1 MNALCRTATIGLFAA
16 LAAGTSPAMSQE
28 YPNRAIRMIVP
39 LTPGSGADI
48 VGRLLAKK
56 MSETWGQPIIV
67 ENRAGAGTQIGT
79 QAVARAAPDGY
90 TLLVQS
96 ASHAV
101 NPALYKSLP
110 YDSLKDFVDVAL
122 LASTPYVM
130 VTGGAGPYRTLGAL
144 IEAARAKPGEI
155 PYASAGIGTSTHLV
169 AEYFAMLAKVKLLHI
184 PYKGSAEAIQD
195 TLAGRTAIYMAPA
208 NAAIGHLKEGK
219 LLALGVGTERRTTI
233 LPDVP
238 TIAEQGVAGYA
249 VNLWFGMWA
258 PAGTPAHIVNRLNA
272 EVIRSTA
279 APDVREQFT
288 KLGMEPVPL
297 SPEAF
302 AKYVRNEMAV
312 NQRIVA
318 DGGIERQ

>member
-1 MNALCRTATIGLFAA
+1 MRRAGFAIALGFAA
-16 LAAGTSPAMSQE
+16 GFCCGLATAQE
-28 YPNRAIRMIVP
+28 YPTRAVRMIVP

-130 VTGGAGPYRTLGAL
+130 VAGGAGPYRTLGAL

-169 AEYFAMLAKVKLLHI
+169 AEYFALLAKVKLLHI

-195 TLAGRTAIYMAPA
+195 TLAGRTAMYMAPA
-208 NAAIGHLKEGK
+208 NAAMGHLKEGK
-219 LLALGVGTERRTTI
+219 LIALGVGTERRTPV

-238 TIAEQGVAGYA
+238 TVAEQGVPGYA

-258 PAGTPAHIVNRLNA
+258 PAGTPAHIVSRLNA
-272 EVIRSTA
+272 EVARSAA
-279 APDVREQFT
+279 APDVREQFV
-288 KLGMEPVPL
+288 KLGMEGVPM

-302 AKYVRNEMAV
+302 AKYVRAEMAV
-312 NQRIVA
+312 NQRIVT

>member
-1 MNALCRTATIGLFAA
+1 MKSIWAAIA
-16 LAAGTSPAMSQE
+16 LAGTISFGASSSTAQE
-28 YPNRAIRMIVP
+28 YPNRAIRIIVP

-56 MSETWGQPIIV
+56 MSESWGQPIVV

-79 QAVARAAPDGY
+79 QAVARSTPDGY

-110 YDSLKDFVDVAL
+110 YDSLKDFVDVAM

-130 VTGGAGPYRTLGAL
+130 VTGGTGPYRTLRAL
-144 IEAARAKPGEI
+144 IDAARAKPGDVAF
-155 PYASAGIGTSTHLV
+155 ASAGVGTSTHLV
-169 AEYFAMLAKVKLLHI
+169 AEYFALLAKVKLLHI

-195 TLAGRTAIYMAPA
+195 TLAGRTALYMAPV
-208 NAAIGHLKEGK
+208 NAAIGHLKDGR
-219 LLALGVGTERRTTI
+219 LVALGVGTERRTTI

-238 TIAEQGVAGYA
+238 TIAEQGVTGYA

-258 PAGTPAHIVNRLNA
+258 PAGTPATVVNRLNA
-272 EVIRSTA
+272 EVARSVA
-279 APDVREQFT
+279 AADVREQFA
-288 KLGMEPVPL
+288 KLGMEPAPMA
-297 SPEAF
+297 PEAF
-302 AKYVRNEMAV
+302 AKYVRAEIAI

>member
-1 MNALCRTATIGLFAA
+1 MNPLRVAAAIALIGTATLGSAPSNA
-16 LAAGTSPAMSQE
+16 QD
-28 YPNRAIRMIVP
+28 YPNRTIRMIVP

-56 MSETWGQPIIV
+56 MSESLGQPILI

-144 IEAARAKPGEI
+144 IEAARAKPGEV

-169 AEYFAMLAKVKLLHI
+169 AEYFALLAKVKLLHI

-238 TIAEQGVAGYA
+238 TIAEQGVTGYA

-258 PAGTPAHIVNRLNA
+258 PAGTPANIVNRLNA
-272 EVIRSTA
+272 EVLRSVA
-279 APDVREQFT
+279 AAEVREQFT
-288 KLGMEPVPL
+288 KLGMEPVPMT
-297 SPEAF
+297 PEAF
-302 AKYVRNEMAV
+302 AKYVRAEMAV

>member
-1 MNALCRTATIGLFAA
+1 MKSIWAAIA
-16 LAAGTSPAMSQE
+16 LAGTILFGLSSSIAQD
-28 YPNRAIRMIVP
+28 YPNRALRIIVP

-56 MSETWGQPIIV
+56 MSESWSQPILV

-79 QAVARAAPDGY
+79 QAVARATPDGY

-110 YDSLKDFVDVAL
+110 YDSLKDFVDVAM

-130 VTGGAGPYRTLGAL
+130 VAGGTGPYRTLQAL
-144 IEAARAKPGEI
+144 IDAARAKPGDVAF
-155 PYASAGIGTSTHLV
+155 ASAGVGTSTHLV
-169 AEYFAMLAKVKLLHI
+169 AEYFALLAKVKLLHI

-195 TLAGRTAIYMAPA
+195 TLAGRTAFYMAPV
-208 NAAIGHLKEGK
+208 NAAIGHLKDGR
-219 LLALGVGTERRTTI
+219 LIALGVGTERRTTI

-238 TIAEQGVAGYA
+238 TIAEQGVTGYA

-258 PAGTPAHIVNRLNA
+258 PAGTPANIVNRLNA
-272 EVIRSTA
+272 EVARSVA
-279 APDVREQFT
+279 AADVREQFS
-288 KLGMEPVPL
+288 KLGMEPAPM

-302 AKYVRNEMAV
+302 AKYVRAEIAI

>member
-1 MNALCRTATIGLFAA
+1 MRKAGFAIAIGLAGIVCA
-16 LAAGTSPAMSQE
+16 GLAIAQD
-28 YPNRAIRMIVP
+28 YPTRAIRMIVP

-56 MSETWGQPIIV
+56 MSETWGQPIII

-110 YDSLKDFVDVAL
+110 YDSQKDFVDVAL

-130 VTGGAGPYRTLGAL
+130 VAGSSGPYRTLGAL

-169 AEYFAMLAKVKLLHI
+169 AEYFALLAKVKLLHI

-208 NAAIGHLKEGK
+208 NAAMGHLKEGK
-219 LLALGVGTERRTTI
+219 LIALGVGTERRTSV

-238 TIAEQGVAGYA
+238 TIAEQGVPGYA

-272 EVIRSTA
+272 EVARSA
-279 APDVREQFT
+279 ASPEIREQFVR
-288 KLGMEPVPL
+288 LGMEAVPM

-302 AKYVRNEMAV
+302 AKFVRAETAV
-312 NQRIVA
+312 NHRIVTE
-318 DGGIERQ
+318 GNIERQ

>member
-1 MNALCRTATIGLFAA
+1 MNPLRVAVAIALIGTATLGSAPSIA
-16 LAAGTSPAMSQE
+16 QD
-28 YPNRAIRMIVP
+28 YPNRTIRMIVP

-56 MSETWGQPIIV
+56 MSESLGQPILI

-144 IEAARAKPGEI
+144 IEAARAKPGEV

-169 AEYFAMLAKVKLLHI
+169 AEYFALLAKVKLLHI

-238 TIAEQGVAGYA
+238 TIAEQGVTGYA

-258 PAGTPAHIVNRLNA
+258 PAGTPANIVNRLNA
-272 EVIRSTA
+272 EVLRSVA
-279 APDVREQFT
+279 APEVREQFT
-288 KLGMEPVPL
+288 KLGMEPVPMT
-297 SPEAF
+297 PEAF
-302 AKYVRNEMAV
+302 AKYVRAEMAV

>member
-1 MNALCRTATIGLFAA
+1 MNPLRVAVAIALIGTATLGSAPSIA
-16 LAAGTSPAMSQE
+16 QD
-28 YPNRAIRMIVP
+28 YPNRTIRMIVP

-56 MSETWGQPIIV
+56 MSESLGQPILI

-144 IEAARAKPGEI
+144 IEAARAKPGEV

-169 AEYFAMLAKVKLLHI
+169 AEYFALLAKVKLLHI

-238 TIAEQGVAGYA
+238 TIAEQGVTGYA

-258 PAGTPAHIVNRLNA
+258 PAGTPANIVNRLNA
-272 EVIRSTA
+272 EVLRSVA
-279 APDVREQFT
+279 AAEVREQFT
-288 KLGMEPVPL
+288 KLGMEPVPMT
-297 SPEAF
+297 PEAF
-302 AKYVRNEMAV
+302 AKYVRAEMAV

>member
-1 MNALCRTATIGLFAA
+1 MKSIWAAIA
-16 LAAGTSPAMSQE
+16 LAGTISFGASSSTAQE
-28 YPNRAIRMIVP
+28 YPNHAIRIIVP

-56 MSETWGQPIIV
+56 MSESWGQPIVV

-79 QAVARAAPDGY
+79 QAVARSTPDGY

-110 YDSLKDFVDVAL
+110 YDSLKDFVDVAM

-130 VTGGAGPYRTLGAL
+130 VTGGTGPYRTLQAL
-144 IEAARAKPGEI
+144 IDAARAKPGDVAF
-155 PYASAGIGTSTHLV
+155 ASAGVGTSTHLV
-169 AEYFAMLAKVKLLHI
+169 AEYFALLAKVKLLHI

-195 TLAGRTAIYMAPA
+195 TLAGRTALYMAPV
-208 NAAIGHLKEGK
+208 NAAIGHLKDGR
-219 LLALGVGTERRTTI
+219 LVALGVGTERRTTI

-238 TIAEQGVAGYA
+238 TIAEQGVTGYA

-258 PAGTPAHIVNRLNA
+258 PAGTPATVVNRLNA
-272 EVIRSTA
+272 EVARSVA
-279 APDVREQFT
+279 AADVREQFA
-288 KLGMEPVPL
+288 KLGMEPGPM

-302 AKYVRNEMAV
+302 AKYVRTEIAI

>member
-1 MNALCRTATIGLFAA
+1 MNPLRVTAAIALIGTATFGGAPSNA
-16 LAAGTSPAMSQE
+16 QD

-56 MSETWGQPIIV
+56 MSESLGQPILI

-144 IEAARAKPGEI
+144 IEAARAKPGEV

-169 AEYFAMLAKVKLLHI
+169 AEYFALLAKVKLLHI

-238 TIAEQGVAGYA
+238 TIAEQGVTGYA

-258 PAGTPAHIVNRLNA
+258 PAGTPANIVNRLNA
-272 EVIRSTA
+272 EVLRSVA
-279 APDVREQFT
+279 APEVREQFT
-288 KLGMEPVPL
+288 KLGMEPVPMPP
-297 SPEAF
+297 SATM
-302 AKYVRNEMAV
+302 R
-312 NQRIVA
+312 
-318 DGGIERQ
+318 

>member
-1 MNALCRTATIGLFAA
+1 MKSIWVAIA
-16 LAAGTSPAMSQE
+16 LAGTVSFGVSPSTAQE
-28 YPNRAIRMIVP
+28 YPNRAIRIIVP

-48 VGRLLAKK
+48 VGRILARK
-56 MSETWGQPIIV
+56 MSEAWGQPIVV

-79 QAVARAAPDGY
+79 QAVARATPDGY

-110 YDSLKDFVDVAL
+110 YDSLKDFVDVAM

-144 IEAARAKPGEI
+144 IEAARAKPGEV
-155 PYASAGIGTSTHLV
+155 PFASAGIGTSTHLV
-169 AEYFAMLAKVKLLHI
+169 AEYFALLAKVKLLHI

-195 TLAGRTAIYMAPA
+195 TLAGRTALYMAPA

-238 TIAEQGVAGYA
+238 TIAEQGVTGYA

-258 PAGTPAHIVNRLNA
+258 PAGTPVNVVNRLNA
-272 EVIRSTA
+272 EIARSVA
-279 APDVREQFT
+279 AADVREQFI
-288 KLGMEPVPL
+288 KLGMEPVPM
-297 SPEAF
+297 SPDAF
-302 AKYVRNEMAV
+302 AKYVRAEIAI

>member
-1 MNALCRTATIGLFAA
+1 MKSIWAAIA
-16 LAAGTSPAMSQE
+16 LAGTISFGVSSGTAQE
-28 YPNRAIRMIVP
+28 YPNRAIRIIVP

-48 VGRLLAKK
+48 VGRLLARK
-56 MSETWGQPIIV
+56 MSESWGQPIIV

-79 QAVARAAPDGY
+79 QAVARSTPDGY

-110 YDSLKDFVDVAL
+110 YDSLKDFVDVAM

-144 IEAARAKPGEI
+144 IEAARAKPSEV
-155 PYASAGIGTSTHLV
+155 PFASAGIGTSTHLV
-169 AEYFAMLAKVKLLHI
+169 AEYFALLAKVKLLHI

-195 TLAGRTAIYMAPA
+195 TLAGRTALYMAPA
-208 NAAIGHLKEGK
+208 NAAIGHLKDGK

-238 TIAEQGVAGYA
+238 TIAEQGVTGYA

-258 PAGTPAHIVNRLNA
+258 PAGTPTNVVNRLNA
-272 EVIRSTA
+272 EVARSVA
-279 APDVREQFT
+279 AADVREQFA
-288 KLGMEPVPL
+288 KLGMEPL
-297 SPEAF
+297 QMSPEAF
-302 AKYVRNEMAV
+302 AKYVRAEIAI

>member
-1 MNALCRTATIGLFAA
+1 MRKAGFAIALGLAGIVCAGLATA
-16 LAAGTSPAMSQE
+16 QE
-28 YPNRAIRMIVP
+28 YPTRAIRMIVP

-56 MSETWGQPIIV
+56 MSETWGQPIII

-110 YDSLKDFVDVAL
+110 YDSQKDFVDVAL

-130 VTGGAGPYRTLGAL
+130 VAGGTGPYRTLAAL

-169 AEYFAMLAKVKLLHI
+169 AEYFALLAKVKLLHI

-208 NAAIGHLKEGK
+208 NAAMGHIKEGK
-219 LLALGVGTERRTTI
+219 LIALGVGTERRTSV

-238 TIAEQGVAGYA
+238 TIAEQGVPGYA

-272 EVIRSTA
+272 EVARSA
-279 APDVREQFT
+279 ASPEIREQFVR
-288 KLGMEPVPL
+288 LGMEAVPM

-302 AKYVRNEMAV
+302 AKFVRAETAV
-312 NQRIVA
+312 NHRIVTE
-318 DGGIERQ
+318 GNIERQ

>member
-1 MNALCRTATIGLFAA
+1 MKSIWAAIA
-16 LAAGTSPAMSQE
+16 LAGTISFGVASSTAQE
-28 YPNRAIRMIVP
+28 YPNRAIRIIVP

-56 MSETWGQPIIV
+56 MSESWGQPIVV

-79 QAVARAAPDGY
+79 QAVARSTPDGY

-110 YDSLKDFVDVAL
+110 YDSLKDFVDVA
-122 LASTPYVM
+122 
-130 VTGGAGPYRTLGAL
+130 
-144 IEAARAKPGEI
+144 
-155 PYASAGIGTSTHLV
+155 
-169 AEYFAMLAKVKLLHI
+169 
-184 PYKGSAEAIQD
+184 
-195 TLAGRTAIYMAPA
+195 
-208 NAAIGHLKEGK
+208 IGHLKDGR

-238 TIAEQGVAGYA
+238 TIAEQGVTGYA

-258 PAGTPAHIVNRLNA
+258 PAGTPATVVNRLNA
-272 EVIRSTA
+272 EVARSVA
-279 APDVREQFT
+279 AADVREQFA
-288 KLGMEPVPL
+288 KLGMQPAPM

-302 AKYVRNEMAV
+302 AKYVRAEIAI